1 MERCWDIK
9 RNENSYIQRNRIF
22 TLEKYKNSRAK
33 LGRTRK
39 YIFGRGTVF
48 CFKSPV
54 KEQLIL
60 YSRHVYIIDCQRHSV
75 ITPVLFQRFVFF
87 HFHFRMKFIYYSSR
101 KYTTTFVYK
110 FKGEMFTTVRY
121 VIPRY
126 SSPNLF
132 TLHKFSRSYFPTFN
146 YLSKSKV
153 YSLCFQISH
162 VFERKAKKKKKKRGG
177 TRTTRGSYLIV
188 RWPRYCETDTATL
201 LPPGRD

>member
-1 MERCWDIK
+1 M
-9 RNENSYIQRNRIF
+9 
-22 TLEKYKNSRAK
+22 
-33 LGRTRK
+33 
-39 YIFGRGTVF
+39 
-48 CFKSPV
+48 
-54 KEQLIL
+54 
-60 YSRHVYIIDCQRHSV
+60 YIIDCQRHSV

-162 VFERKAKKKKKKRGG
+162 VFERKAKSEKEKEKER
-177 TRTTRGSYLIV
+177 RDENDACFVSY
-188 RWPRYCETDTATL
+188 CSMATL
-201 LPPGRD
+201 LRDRYSDAPPSGT